1 MKKFSP
7 KSKKLLLIES
17 NSLAMF
23 RRIEKII
30 CTIVTLVAMVL
41 LVSCGKKNSYQ
52 QHDIDIDIAST
63 SKVSSDSQDVPVLNH
78 PGSVHD
84 LDSETPEFDSIK
96 RFSYEAFTK
105 KVVPLTPTL
114 DFPIPV
120 NFKLQASPAKKSET
134 KGVCLIYEGDLSQKK
149 IVSFYLHEMRK
160 TGWSV
165 KNLSTSRE
173 GLLVCSRKGNQ
184 VVVSLRKARTSSH
197 KNHVELKKKQLLL
210 FFTKES

>member
-1 MKKFSP
+1 
-7 KSKKLLLIES
+7 
-17 NSLAMF
+17 MF
-23 RRIEKII
+23 RRIEKIT
-30 CTIVTLVAMVL
+30 CTIVTLVTMVL

-52 QHDIDIDIAST
+52 QTNHDIVSAT
-63 SKVSSDSQDVPVLNH
+63 KASSDSQGVPILNH
-78 PGSVHD
+78 PNTASALTNATTSQEHD
-84 LDSETPEFDSIK
+84 TPEFDPIK

-105 KVVPLTPTL
+105 KVVQLTQTL

-120 NFKLQASPAKKSET
+120 NFTLQAASPAKKSET
-134 KGVCLIYEGDLSQKK
+134 KGSCLIYQGDLSQKK
-149 IVSFYLHEMRK
+149 IISFYLHEMRK

-184 VVVSLRKARTSSH
+184 VVVSLRRARNRRNNNYNDT
-197 KNHVELKKKQLLL
+197 KKKLLLL

>member
-41 LVSCGKKNSYQ
+41 LVSCGKKRSYHQ
-52 QHDIDIDIAST
+52 GDLDIAST
-63 SKVSSDSQDVPVLNH
+63 SKASSDPQNVPVLNH
-78 PGSVHD
+78 PRSFDD
-84 LDSETPEFDSIK
+84 LDSDTPEFDSIK

-105 KVVPLTPTL
+105 KIVPLTATL

-120 NFKLQASPAKKSET
+120 NFTLQASPVKKSET
-134 KGVCLIYEGDLSQKK
+134 KGACLIYEGDLSQKK

-160 TGWSV
+160 AGWSV

-173 GLLVCSRKGNQ
+173 GLLVCSRKATQ
-184 VVVSLRKARTSSH
+184 VVVSLRKARTISSN
-197 KNHVELKKKQLLL
+197 NHVEPKKTQLLL